1 MNLQKTLSY
10 IAVGSLFLIPIFPLL
25 VANSF
30 FFPFITGK
38 AFYFRILVE
47 LAFSS
52 WIILA
57 FLDTKYR
64 PKFTPLTIGVTLFAV
79 IALVADLLGVAPI
92 RSIWS
97 NFERMEGWLVV
108 AHLWMFY
115 MVAVHMF
122 GAGEEGKRMWHRWL
136 NMSLGVA
143 CIITIYALVQLFGG
157 AAIHQGSTR
166 LDASLGNAAYLAV
179 YLLMHI
185 GITMYLFFVARAKQ
199 IANAGFLQLAYPI
212 LAIIFSFIVLET
224 QTRGTIVGL
233 IGAVLLALALYALC
247 ARGATAKKSR
257 IISGS
262 IIGGIILVILMFT
275 SIVYLHRIPLASVKN
290 ESPIVR
296 AIMYVDVMSAVS
308 GGPSLIYRVGN
319 FIDKSPILNRIASI
333 SLSDTKTQARAYIW
347 PMALKGALE
356 RPILG
361 WGQENFNY
369 IFNKDYNPK
378 MWTQEQWFDRAHS
391 VFLDWLVASGF
402 VGLIA
407 YLALYVL
414 ALVAIWR
421 SDLKIAQKSVLTGL
435 IAGYAVHNIFV
446 FDNLASYVFFFALL
460 GFTGSLSV
468 SASLKSK
475 KSGVSSG
482 AVLGASSSSKLS
494 LWFEQKT
501 FSKDAVEYIVAPIA
515 IVALVAGIY
524 FLNVRPIQANTQLI
538 TALTACSG
546 SAGTADTTLFTKALL
561 VSPIANQEI
570 REQIL
575 SCAGNVIGSQYPGPT
590 KQAFFELA
598 TKAIQDQ
605 IAAAPKDARMYVLGG
620 VFLAN
625 VNQATQALPILEKAH
640 ELTPG
645 KQMVA
650 IQLASIYIN
659 TGKTDEALALLKT
672 AYESDPSYGEAQ
684 SAYVTGL
691 IIANKDAEAH
701 RLFGTTTP
709 SLFETDRVA
718 RAYLSI
724 KQYDKAIEI
733 YKKLL
738 ATDDK
743 NVDLRAQL
751 AQAYY
756 GAGMIWLAV
765 DTMRAIE
772 KDHPEY
778 KAQVEAAIKQ
788 IQAPQK

>member
-1 MNLQKTLSY
+1 MNLQKTLRY
-10 IAVGSLFLIPIFPLL
+10 IAIGALFLIPIFPLL

-52 WIILA
+52 WVILT
-57 FLDTKYR
+57 FLDAKYR

-79 IALVADLLGVAPI
+79 IALIADLLGVNPI

-122 GAGEEGKRMWHRWL
+122 GAGEDGKRMWHRWL
-136 NMSLGVA
+136 NMTVAVAVVVAIYGLG
-143 CIITIYALVQLFGG
+143 QLLGWFPT
-157 AAIHQGSTR
+157 HQGSR
-166 LDASLGNAAYLAV
+166 VDASLGNAAYMAV
-179 YLLMHI
+179 YMLMHA
-185 GITMYLFFVARAKQ
+185 GIVAYLFFVARAKQ
-199 IANAGFLQLAYPI
+199 IANAGFLQWAYPV
-212 LAIIFSFIVLET
+212 LFVVFGFIVVAT
-224 QTRGTIVGL
+224 ATRGTTLGL
-233 IGAVLLALALYALC
+233 IGGIMLACTLYAIF
-247 ARGATAKKSR
+247 G
-257 IISGS
+257 
-262 IIGGIILVILMFT
+262 
-275 SIVYLHRIPLASVKN
+275 KN
-290 ESPIVR
+290 ESTKSRWISAGVIGLVIV
-296 AIMYVDVMSAVS
+296 IGVT
-308 GGPSLIYRVGN
+308 
-319 FIDKSPILNRIASI
+319 FWLNRNTSFVKNHEVLNRLGSI
-333 SLSDTKTQARAYIW
+333 SWTNTSGQARQLIW
-347 PMALKGALE
+347 PMAVKGALE

-414 ALVAIWR
+414 ALIAIWR
-421 SDLKIAQKSVLTGL
+421 SDLKVAQKSVLTGL

-460 GFTGSLSV
+460 GFTGSLSASV
-468 SASLKSK
+468 SLKSK

-482 AVLGASSSSKLS
+482 ALLGASRASKLS
-494 LWFEQKT
+494 LWVENKT

-546 SAGTADTTLFTKALL
+546 SAGTADATLFTKALL

-625 VNQATQALPILEKAH
+625 VNQAAQALPILEKAH

-778 KAQVEAAIKQ
+778 KTQVEAAIKQ
-788 IQAPQK
+788 IQAPK